1 MSKIKVMTGLVSP
14 RASLLGLHMG
24 SLWLIWP
31 FLCGLTSL
39 VCLPAPGWT
48 PILLIKTPP
57 LRFHLI
63 LITSLKVWS
72 YWCSHQRLGL
82 PHRTVGDTIRSV
94 TAPHM
99 VISSPGHCSE
109 VIFSRMPST
118 PTLTPLTPC
127 ASFSPDSNSFP
138 LSITCLLFVSSHL
151 GFERARI
158 FIWIVS
164 LRCLWT
170 WKVPVAWYILNKYLF
185 NVDGW
190 QGGRRT
196 PFPIGGHS

>member
-1 MSKIKVMTGLVSP
+1 MTGLVSP

-24 SLWLIWP
+24 SLRLTWP
-31 FLCGLTSL
+31 FLYGLTSL

-72 YWCSHQRLGL
+72 YWLSHQRLGL
-82 PHRTVGDTIRSV
+82 QHRTVGDMIWSV

-99 VISSPGHCSE
+99 VVSSPSHCSE

-118 PTLTPLTPC
+118 PPSLPLLPVLHFLQIATPFHYPSLIYYLSPPTWALKEQEFLFELYLYDVCGPGKYLLHGTFSINICLTLTVDKGEGGP
-127 ASFSPDSNSFP
+127 
-138 LSITCLLFVSSHL
+138 H
-151 GFERARI
+151 
-158 FIWIVS
+158 S
-164 LRCLWT
+164 L
-170 WKVPVAWYILNKYLF
+170 
-185 NVDGW
+185 
-190 QGGRRT
+190 
-196 PFPIGGHS
+196 